1 MNILDCSCSKKYTVS
16 PIKQENNPETSIRNE
31 RGDITTGP
39 GTHACLV
46 RVCAPKYD
54 RSNNCY
60 NVKIERFKGPRG
72 STGVRRMSLKF
83 Q

>member
-1 MNILDCSCSKKYTVS
+1 MTAAALRNTLLARSSKKITQRQ
-16 PIKQENNPETSIRNE
+16 ITSIRNE

-46 RVCAPKYD
+46 HVCAPKYD

-72 STGVRRMSLKF
+72 STGVRRLSLKF